1 MIELQ
6 HVYKAYKGKSV
17 LVNVSLTIRSGE
29 FFVLIGSS
37 GCGKTTL
44 LKTINKLN
52 ALDKGEVLI
61 DGTSVQQIKVSQLP
75 RLVGYVV
82 QEGGLFPHMT
92 VEENIALT
100 MQISRYPKEQISAR
114 IDELLRMVNLD
125 PKVYR
130 NQFPSQLSGGQKQRV
145 GVARAFAADPPIIL
159 MDEPFSALDPMTRA
173 ELQDEIHRLQQAYHK
188 TIVFVTHDMD
198 EAIKL
203 ADRICIIQNGRVIQ
217 CDTPEQIL
225 KHPANRYID
234 AFIGKNRL
242 WDNPAF
248 IKARDIMRPRPVT
261 VSCGRTVMQALQ
273 IMRQNNVDSLMVT
286 GSGNVFFGMVWLK
299 DLSAGVPMG
308 DRIDKHLSKDYIS
321 VSVDDS
327 LKDILTALR
336 AGDSPDFGA
345 VPVLDAG
352 EILCGFLTKSSLL
365 ATLSHR
371 FVPERTEEV
380 TAS

>member
-114 IDELLRMVNLD
+114 ID
-125 PKVYR
+125 
-130 NQFPSQLSGGQKQRV
+130 
-145 GVARAFAADPPIIL
+145 A
-159 MDEPFSALDPMTRA
+159 
-173 ELQDEIHRLQQAYHK
+173 
-188 TIVFVTHDMD
+188 
-198 EAIKL
+198 
-203 ADRICIIQNGRVIQ
+203 C
-217 CDTPEQIL
+217 
-225 KHPANRYID
+225 
-234 AFIGKNRL
+234 
-242 WDNPAF
+242 
-248 IKARDIMRPRPVT
+248 
-261 VSCGRTVMQALQ
+261 
-273 IMRQNNVDSLMVT
+273 
-286 GSGNVFFGMVWLK
+286 VW
-299 DLSAGVPMG
+299 
-308 DRIDKHLSKDYIS
+308 
-321 VSVDDS
+321 
-327 LKDILTALR
+327 
-336 AGDSPDFGA
+336 
-345 VPVLDAG
+345 
-352 EILCGFLTKSSLL
+352 
-365 ATLSHR
+365 
-371 FVPERTEEV
+371 
-380 TAS
+380 

>member
-1 MIELQ
+1 VIELQ

-234 AFIGKNRL
+234 TFIGKNRL

>member
-100 MQISRYPKEQISAR
+100 MQISRYPKEQISER

-234 AFIGKNRL
+234 TFIGKNRL

>member
-234 AFIGKNRL
+234 TFIGKNRL

>member
-234 AFIGKNRL
+234 TFIGKNRL

-371 FVPERTEEV
+371 FVPDRTEEV

>member
-234 AFIGKNRL
+234 TFIGKNRL

-327 LKDILTALR
+327 PKDILTALR

-371 FVPERTEEV
+371 FVPDRTEEV

>member
-217 CDTPEQIL
+217 CDTPAQIL

-234 AFIGKNRL
+234 TFIGKNRL

-371 FVPERTEEV
+371 FVPDRTEEV

>member
-145 GVARAFAADPPIIL
+145 GVARAFATDPPIIL

-234 AFIGKNRL
+234 TFIGKNRL

>member
-234 AFIGKNRL
+234 TFIGKTRL

>member
-1 MIELQ
+1 VIELQ

-234 AFIGKNRL
+234 TFIGKNRL

-371 FVPERTEEV
+371 FVPDRTEEV

>member
-100 MQISRYPKEQISAR
+100 LQISRYPKEQISAR

-234 AFIGKNRL
+234 TFIGKNRL

>member
-1 MIELQ
+1 
-6 HVYKAYKGKSV
+6 
-17 LVNVSLTIRSGE
+17 
-29 FFVLIGSS
+29 
-37 GCGKTTL
+37 
-44 LKTINKLN
+44 
-52 ALDKGEVLI
+52 
-61 DGTSVQQIKVSQLP
+61 
-75 RLVGYVV
+75 
-82 QEGGLFPHMT
+82 
-92 VEENIALT
+92 
-100 MQISRYPKEQISAR
+100 
-114 IDELLRMVNLD
+114 
-125 PKVYR
+125 
-130 NQFPSQLSGGQKQRV
+130 
-145 GVARAFAADPPIIL
+145 
-159 MDEPFSALDPMTRA
+159 
-173 ELQDEIHRLQQAYHK
+173 
-188 TIVFVTHDMD
+188 MD

-234 AFIGKNRL
+234 TFIGKNRL

-371 FVPERTEEV
+371 FVPDRTEED